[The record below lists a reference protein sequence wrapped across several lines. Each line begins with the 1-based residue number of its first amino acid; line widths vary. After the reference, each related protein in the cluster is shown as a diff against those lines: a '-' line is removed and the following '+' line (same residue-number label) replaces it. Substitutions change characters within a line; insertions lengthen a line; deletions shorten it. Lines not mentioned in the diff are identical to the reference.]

1 MEASEFVLKAQVRF
15 RINKHA
21 WTKTTYKMAK
31 NRKESTQI
39 LTNSQG
45 NIYSKYIYIYIYCN
59 IKVQL
64 PILVIPQQEQH
75 INNKC

>member
-45 NIYSKYIYIYIYCN
+45 NIYSKYIYIYI
-59 IKVQL
+59 L
-64 PILVIPQQEQH
+64 
-75 INNKC
+75 

>member
-21 WTKTTYKMAK
+21 WTKTTYKMAID
-31 NRKESTQI
+31 RKESTQI

-45 NIYSKYIYIYIYCN
+45 NIYSKYVYIYCN